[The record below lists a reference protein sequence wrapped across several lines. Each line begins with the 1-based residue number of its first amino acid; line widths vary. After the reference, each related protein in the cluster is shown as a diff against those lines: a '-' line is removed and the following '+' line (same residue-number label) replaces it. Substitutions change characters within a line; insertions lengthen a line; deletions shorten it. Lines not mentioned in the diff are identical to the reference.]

1 MTAANFRSSIPL
13 ATVRLLTLR
22 SQFAG
27 RVEGGLQR
35 FGRGPALRRRQVRV
49 PRHFLTSR
57 ARILRGSTLH
67 FRLLFSCS
75 DRGTA
80 DVAFDRDS
88 TANEFYRLIAEIFE
102 IKGVFKWFR
111 KTFIIFVKVTFG
123 KSVNRQEWR
132 KAFCTNV
139 FETEYY

>member
-1 MTAANFRSSIPL
+1 M
-13 ATVRLLTLR
+13 
-22 SQFAG
+22 
-27 RVEGGLQR
+27 
-35 FGRGPALRRRQVRV
+35 
-49 PRHFLTSR
+49 
-57 ARILRGSTLH
+57 
-67 FRLLFSCS
+67 
-75 DRGTA
+75 
-80 DVAFDRDS
+80 AFDRDS

-123 KSVNRQEWR
+123 KSVNRQETR